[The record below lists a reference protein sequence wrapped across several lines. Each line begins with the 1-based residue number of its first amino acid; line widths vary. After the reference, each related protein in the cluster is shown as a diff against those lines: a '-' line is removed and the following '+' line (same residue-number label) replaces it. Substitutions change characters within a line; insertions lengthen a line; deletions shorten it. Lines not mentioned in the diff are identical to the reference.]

1 MADALGRGTE
11 VLFATTLVV
20 YLLALLSTAP
30 ESVWFVLVVPPCA
43 GLGTALLTLARSP
56 DDGRGVSASDVLGDG
71 NRG

>member
-1 MADALGRGTE
+1 MADALGRGPE

-20 YLLALLSTAP
+20 CLLAVLSMIP
-30 ESVWFVLVVPPCA
+30 GSVWFVLVVSSCT

-56 DDGRGVSASDVLGDG
+56 DESRGSASAVFGDG